1 MAHGMLIHRLAATER
16 HIKKGE
22 RHVVHQREII
32 EALERHGRGQSETAK
47 VARDVLRSY
56 ELTQAAHVKERE
68 LLLKALIETPE

>member
-1 MAHGMLIHRLAATER
+1 M
-16 HIKKGE
+16 
-22 RHVVHQREII
+22 HQREII